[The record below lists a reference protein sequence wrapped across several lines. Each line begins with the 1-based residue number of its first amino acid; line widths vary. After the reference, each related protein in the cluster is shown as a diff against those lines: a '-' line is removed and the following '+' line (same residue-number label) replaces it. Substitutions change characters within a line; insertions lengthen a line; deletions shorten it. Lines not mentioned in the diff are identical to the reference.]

1 MAGKG
6 NQALQLQ
13 LLQRLLSEKQP
24 LAECARALQA
34 VLSADPQVRSVW
46 YFTWQQQA
54 GIYSPEGDVRGWP
67 PGPGDLQNVSDQHLF
82 TALQAQSQLS
92 IAQASNIDCWL
103 VKRMLRAGVCYG
115 VVASL

>member
-46 YFTWQQQA
+46 YFTWQQA

-67 PGPGDLQNVSDQHLF
+67 PQYCAGQQHRLLVSQTYAAGWGLLWRGGKF
-82 TALQAQSQLS
+82 AAVPRAT
-92 IAQASNIDCWL
+92 
-103 VKRMLRAGVCYG
+103 RAGG
-115 VVASL
+115 D